1 MAEFEPIIFLF
12 SAPSGTGKG
21 TLVKQ
26 LKAAEKGLNRI
37 VTCTTRPK
45 REGEVE
51 GVSYHFVSKKEFR
64 DMIKKGELIEWNEI
78 YGDYYGTKKDM
89 IDRFIEDASREGKD
103 LILEIDVDGKQN
115 FSKKYD
121 NTVSIFIL
129 PPSLEELKE
138 RIWGRSAETEQQM
151 EKRFARAKEEIARK
165 DSYDYIVINDTM
177 ERAVARLRS
186 IVLQEQK
193 RHRLEV

>member
-1 MAEFEPIIFLF
+1 MGKLEPIIFLF

-26 LKAAEKGLNRI
+26 LMAEERSLKRI

-64 DMIKKGELIEWNEI
+64 NMIKKDELIEWNEI
-78 YGDYYGTKKDM
+78 YDDYYGTKKNM
-89 IDRFIEDASREGKD
+89 IDRFIEDARREGKD

-115 FSKKYD
+115 FSKKYG

-138 RIWGRSAETEQQM
+138 RIWGRSAETEEQM
-151 EKRFARAKEEIARK
+151 EKRFTRAKEEIARK

-177 ERAVARLRS
+177 ERAVAHLRS